1 MFTRRWLRA
10 GVALIALALG
20 LPSAGLACH
29 ADAAALAGAAASV
42 DGVDLPP
49 CHGHDAD
56 AQPVATLIADTADIG
71 DIGDIGDTE
80 DSADTADI
88 ASSGT
93 TGAEMTS
100 AEQADGAQGGDRTA
114 CPHCAACH
122 AAQAPM
128 AAVLMSWPQTG
139 PDARPAGPGET
150 APVAFITAGPERPPR
165 G

>member
-1 MFTRRWLRA
+1 MVTRRWLRA

-29 ADAAALAGAAASV
+29 ADAAALSRAAASA

-49 CHGHDAD
+49 CHGLAAD
-56 AQPVATLIADTADIG
+56 AQPVATLIANI
-71 DIGDIGDTE
+71 
-80 DSADTADI
+80 ADTADTEDF

-93 TGAEMTS
+93 TGADMTS
-100 AEQADGAQGGDRTA
+100 AEQADGAQGSDRTA

-139 PDARPAGPGET
+139 PDAQPAGLGET
-150 APVAFITAGPERPPR
+150 APAAFITAGPERPPR